1 VTYAIPATTKTVSAK
16 LKEPLVMNNGILR
29 QRKLGAVAAITAA
42 LAPLQKLH
50 LKVQDPST
58 LTITLPAV
66 VLLLLKGLHSV
77 VARSVLGTAVVS
89 ALLLLV
95 AESVTCL
102 VSLLMASK
110 LPAGLFF
117 MVAALGLMCVVGAQ
131 AILHDSASIQRRKS
145 SRALL
150 NR

>member
-1 VTYAIPATTKTVSAK
+1 MTKTVSMKAAG
-16 LKEPLVMNNGILR
+16 LKESIAVNGGILR
-29 QRKLGAVAAITAA
+29 QRKVGAVAAVTAA

-50 LKVQDPST
+50 LKMQDPSS
-58 LTITLPAV
+58 LAVTLPAV
-66 VLLLLKGLHSV
+66 VLLLLKSLHSV
-77 VARSVLGTAVVS
+77 VARSVLGTAIIS

-102 VSLLMASK
+102 VSLLLASK

-117 MVAALGLMCVVGAQ
+117 MVAALGLMGVVGAQ

>member
-1 VTYAIPATTKTVSAK
+1 MKAAG
-16 LKEPLVMNNGILR
+16 LKEAIAVNGGILR
-29 QRKLGAVAAITAA
+29 QRKVGAVAAVTAA

-50 LKVQDPST
+50 LKMQDPSS
-58 LTITLPAV
+58 LAITLPAV
-66 VLLLLKGLHSV
+66 VLLLLKSLHSV
-77 VARSVLGTAVVS
+77 VARSVLGTAIIS

-102 VSLLMASK
+102 VSLLLASK

-117 MVAALGLMCVVGAQ
+117 MVAALGLMGVVGAQ
-131 AILHDSASIQRRKS
+131 TILHDSASIQRRKS